1 MPFFGGTIIF
11 VPKEADRPA
20 IEAGRS
26 SSTFVLP
33 SAVPTPAPTPPP
45 ESRTELELKCHV
57 RARIPTPHGHVFLH
71 LYKTNQDA
79 KEHMAI
85 VFDPAQMD
93 DGVWR
98 KEHIRSRSLDESW
111 KAGET
116 DMERM
121 IRGAYVGRLTEHGGT
136 ASLPPAEAAAQA
148 STSGE
153 TPATAA
159 SSSSSSS
166 SGSSSPAAAGP
177 RTHLAPLIRIHSEC
191 FTGETI
197 GSHRCDCG
205 EQLDEAL
212 RLISLP
218 TRSPTDPSS
227 YVPGRG
233 AIVYLRQ
240 EGRGIG
246 LLSKLLAYNLQDL
259 GHDTVSANIALGHG
273 ADERKWDIAGA
284 ILRDLGLGEDEQ
296 ERGVR
301 MLTNNPDK
309 VEGMK
314 SEGIKVIER
323 VGMIPR
329 SWESYPHAKDNGFPA
344 TPSNEYPH
352 TDTPPLS
359 EALDGQLHP
368 DVKERERE
376 HAQWLARKSGVGM
389 IGGAE
394 TRSEELDRYLKTKIE
409 RMGHL
414 LSLPPGGARE
424 S

>member
-11 VPKEADRPA
+11 VPKPLDTPPADAAP
-20 IEAGRS
+20 S
-26 SSTFVLP
+26 SSFVLP
-33 SAVPTPAPTPPP
+33 SAVPTPASTPPP
-45 ESRTELELKCHV
+45 GSHLELEIKCHV

-71 LYKTNQDA
+71 LYKSNQDA

-98 KEHIRSRSLDESW
+98 KEHIRSKSLDESW
-111 KAGET
+111 KEGET

-121 IRGAYVGRLTEHGGT
+121 IRGAYVGRLTEEGGT
-136 ASLPPAEAAAQA
+136 ASLPSAEAAAQA
-148 STSGE
+148 TTSDDSSSTSE
-153 TPATAA
+153 
-159 SSSSSSS
+159 
-166 SGSSSPAAAGP
+166 

-218 TRSPTDPSS
+218 TRSPEDPST
-227 YVPGRG
+227 YIPGRG

-259 GHDTVSANIALGHG
+259 GHDTVSANLALGHG

-314 SEGIKVIER
+314 SERIKVIER

-329 SWESYPHAKDNGFPA
+329 SWESYPHARDNGFPL
-344 TPSNEYPH
+344 TPSSDAPH
-352 TDTPPLS
+352 PDTPLLS

-394 TRSEELDRYLKTKIE
+394 TRSKELDRYLQTKIE

-414 LSLPPGGARE
+414 LDMPGDKSTARE

>member
-11 VPKEADRPA
+11 VPKPFDTPPADAAP
-20 IEAGRS
+20 S
-26 SSTFVLP
+26 SSFVLP
-33 SAVPTPAPTPPP
+33 SAVPTPASTPPP
-45 ESRTELELKCHV
+45 GSHVELEIKCHV

-71 LYKTNQDA
+71 LYKSNQDA

-98 KEHIRSRSLDESW
+98 KEHIRSKSLDETW
-111 KAGET
+111 KEGET
-116 DMERM
+116 VMERM
-121 IRGAYVGRLTEHGGT
+121 IRGAYVGRLTEDGGA

-148 STSGE
+148 TTSDDSSSTSE
-153 TPATAA
+153 
-159 SSSSSSS
+159 
-166 SGSSSPAAAGP
+166 

-218 TRSPTDPSS
+218 TRSPKDPST
-227 YVPGRG
+227 YIPGRG

-259 GHDTVSANIALGHG
+259 GHDTVSANLALGHG

-314 SEGIKVIER
+314 SERIKVIER

-329 SWESYPHAKDNGFPA
+329 SWESYPHAHDNGFPL
-344 TPSNEYPH
+344 TPSLDAPH
-352 TDTPPLS
+352 PDTPLLS

-394 TRSEELDRYLKTKIE
+394 TRSKELDRYLQTKIE

-414 LSLPPGGARE
+414 LDMPGDKSTARE